1 MKFLLLGL
9 FLIHSVTIQPVLT
22 QETDAQTVTSPSV
35 FNQQPML
42 KVQEPQSSSI
52 AELRN
57 MLDKLSVEVSSI
69 SQTTLLL
76 ARYYVALSK
85 KIDEMTRRYDELIS
99 LIISSEPYIETES
112 KTTQPSASTVQQ
124 GQTSQQSLPPQ
135 YVKVKIKDRGQ
146 EMEFSLDPTYLD
158 MNLELKRKI
167 IEETA
172 QQQTEK
178 SITTSLPQEQPQQ
191 KSTKTE
197 QKISQADREELMK
210 YIETSI
216 KSLERK
222 QDITQEIPKDVLDD
236 LFTAQKLFYKKRYTE
251 ALRTVQR
258 SLAKQETAVGYSI
271 EGSLYFVLGDIDA
284 AVASWNRALELDP
297 NMDDVREALYR
308 YARSRLRR

>member
-9 FLIHSVTIQPVLT
+9 FLIHSIIIQTVFTQEIGYQVNTSTTIVDQQPV
-22 QETDAQTVTSPSV
+22 
-35 FNQQPML
+35 L
-42 KVQEPQSSSI
+42 KVQEMPTLSVS
-52 AELRN
+52 ELRS

-85 KIDEMTRRYDELIS
+85 KLDEMTRRYDELIS
-99 LIISSEPYIETES
+99 LIVSSEPYIETET
-112 KTTQPSASTVQQ
+112 KNIQPSTVQQ
-124 GQTSQQSLPPQ
+124 AQTSQQALPPQ
-135 YVKVKIKDRGQ
+135 YVKVKVKDRGQ

-167 IEETA
+167 VEETTT
-172 QQQTEK
+172 QQTEK
-178 SITTSLPQEQPQQ
+178 FATTSPPTEQQTPQQ
-191 KSTKTE
+191 KSTRVE
-197 QKISQADREELMK
+197 QKISQADKEELIK
-210 YIETSI
+210 YIETSL
-216 KSLERK
+216 KSLEKK
-222 QDITQEIPKDVLDD
+222 QDVTQEVPKDVLDD

-251 ALRTVQR
+251 ALKTVQR